1 MKIINKS
8 SRIIWQWEYN
18 LLTASD
24 TKAAHTSLPNASA
37 DFSVLWS
44 WQNIHEQFWSNQQR
58 PAIAQ
63 QPGCTECKCGQP
75 MQVEKERLQHLLLQ
89 TLSSNPHFSL
99 SQNSFFPCF
108 RQTLVEHTYDH
119 FPASLDPFLLPHLD
133 AQAIFTWIHLFI
145 YIPHLC
151 QKYAGE
157 VDLETKTLLVEQKQK
172 NKLLHVCFMLHHH
185 FSHCVTF
192 IKVPVW

>member
-1 MKIINKS
+1 
-8 SRIIWQWEYN
+8 
-18 LLTASD
+18 
-24 TKAAHTSLPNASA
+24 
-37 DFSVLWS
+37 
-44 WQNIHEQFWSNQQR
+44 
-58 PAIAQ
+58 
-63 QPGCTECKCGQP
+63 

-99 SQNSFFPCF
+99 PQNSFFPCF

-145 YIPHLC
+145 YIPHQC

-157 VDLETKTLLVEQKQK
+157 VHLETKTLLVEQKKRTNFYMFYAALSFQS
-172 NKLLHVCFMLHHH
+172 LCDIH
-185 FSHCVTF
+185 
-192 IKVPVW
+192 